1 MIVATIKKTLIANK
15 LHTQQ
20 CEMEVWEN
28 EWNLIGSCQLYLFT
42 PRIRFITEYD
52 VILVISFD
60 YSKGFS
66 NTLDV

>member
-1 MIVATIKKTLIANK
+1 MIVATIKKTWLQINCIP
-15 LHTQQ
+15 QQ

-42 PRIRFITEYD
+42 PRIRFITEYY